1 MVILIIQLNTRNM
14 KLKTTY
20 LLLLAIVPMSVY
32 AEERP
37 ETFMTDSVH
46 VNGGGISAMS
56 FVTGTSDIFDD
67 SPEFDVAK
75 ALYGRLSGLAVNQG
89 TGSSAYNNS
98 YITLHAYNPTVLIVY
113 VTSG

>member
-1 MVILIIQLNTRNM
+1 MVILIIQLNTGNM

-32 AEERP
+32 AEEEP

-56 FVTGTSDIFDD
+56 FVTGTSDI
-67 SPEFDVAK
+67 SMIHLNLMSQK
-75 ALYGRLSGLAVNQG
+75 RCTAVF
-89 TGSSAYNNS
+89 
-98 YITLHAYNPTVLIVY
+98 PVLQ
-113 VTSG
+113 